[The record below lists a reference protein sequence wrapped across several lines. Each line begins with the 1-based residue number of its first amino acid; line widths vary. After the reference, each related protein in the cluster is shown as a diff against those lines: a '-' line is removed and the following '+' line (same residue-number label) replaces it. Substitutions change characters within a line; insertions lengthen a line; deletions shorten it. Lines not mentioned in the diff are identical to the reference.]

1 MSLHHLF
8 PEINLKPN
16 PPKQPLTP
24 WSLPDTVRL
33 FFWFFHDPFT
43 LDAYVQQFEPSTVQ
57 ASPAD
62 VFESEGAQ
70 STFQW
75 IGWSLWLQS
84 ALLLGSL
91 VSLICAILN
100 YSVDISEQPIFSPFG
115 SYLTSLI
122 LGEGILFFVYLV
134 IGFGLKR
141 PANGVLLGFFLGL
154 ILAILEFYQLH
165 FTTGIDSTHWIGSS
179 LTGFNLLTGM
189 SLGIM
194 LNTLIGMIRRNAYG
208 LMVERVTVWLL
219 IAMIVIFIIGYNRS
233 FANDPTA
240 SNTLQNIILA
250 IGSFGL
256 GLIRPLDWLF
266 SSITPQRNPRKDPNW
281 TAPRVTLLPT
291 ATTQYALH
299 YWLENNWER
308 GLKNASQL
316 WKYTNLRGSVLT
328 ALQTQLRQ
336 LSKDKDQD
344 VVEKVAELLSSKN
357 DYGWT
362 LDDLLANHLIL
373 PTPNRANLRQ
383 WWSSTR
389 HRMAPTFDLFGN
401 ESSTIKP
408 RLPSWHGIDL
418 PLDDRASA
426 ALAGFHYLS
435 KHDPGKATE
444 AFQKA
449 SKGSTAKEGDMG
461 KEMSDLAAH
470 LQKLTSNDSWLE
482 RKSDFFKVQN
492 RPEKPR
498 RKEIW
503 DALAEFKLMLEEAWL
518 YRRCAEAS
526 SNRLILRNSVYN
538 RLQGLETKQFTVQEG
553 TLIHSIAKSW
563 REPIIRWFDDPEK
576 PSRLKR
582 IEPNPFK
589 VGQPL
594 EASSALFT
602 RSKEELDTF
611 TRAIER
617 TQPLLLYGQAG
628 TGKTSLV
635 LRLQKLAKNKI
646 LPPIRV
652 NLDSLNL
659 LNAPV
664 SQQILKMIG
673 QQVSKATDTAPP
685 NEHDA
690 NYLHRFHD
698 FLDKACST
706 DSTHNFVI
714 VIDRFELAL
723 GANYE
728 DIRQWVIFLSKLP
741 VHITNLRII
750 FSGRYIPREID
761 ELIRSDVPNGTFPLK
776 LSFLDAKSTQ
786 VLLNSP
792 LEGVIARFQEDAV
805 NYVNDLTNGQPF
817 LIQLLAYHVINRFN
831 ERQKNEKDFPDPVF
845 TQETIDVAYGSQIT
859 DQGLVF
865 DPDSAR
871 NHPFWRQAEPFFQ
884 GLIGEASRRNAQN
897 LQLLN
902 EIAQDSNGLPLR
914 TLIEVIG
921 RRLQLNEAQVQQRI
935 SELETMDL
943 LKKEKGTEQWKIAIE
958 LFRIYLL
965 MMNST

>member
-16 PPKQPLTP
+16 PPKQPLAP
-24 WSLPDTVRL
+24 WNLPDTVRL

-43 LDAYVQQFEPSTVQ
+43 LDAYVQQFAPSTLQ
-57 ASPAD
+57 SSTAD
-62 VFESEGAQ
+62 VFESEGAR

-84 ALLLGSL
+84 AILLGLL
-91 VSLICAILN
+91 VSLICAVLN
-100 YSVDISEQPIFSPFG
+100 YSVDVSEQPIFSPFG
-115 SYLTSLI
+115 SYLTSLV
-122 LGEGILFFVYLV
+122 LGEVILFVVYLV

-165 FTTGIDSTHWIGSS
+165 FTTGMDSIHWIGSS

-219 IAMIVIFIIGYNRS
+219 MATITIFIVGYNRS
-233 FANDPTA
+233 FANDPSTD
-240 SNTLQNIILA
+240 NTLQNIILA
-250 IGSFGL
+250 LVFFLL
-256 GLIRPLDWLF
+256 GLMRPLDWLF
-266 SSITPQRNPRKDPNW
+266 SSITQQRNPRKDPSW

-299 YWLENNWER
+299 YWLDNNWER
-308 GLKNASQL
+308 GLKNASQV
-316 WKYTNLRGSVLT
+316 WKYTNLRRPVLT
-328 ALQTQLRQ
+328 ALQNQLHEFA
-336 LSKDKDQD
+336 KDKEQD
-344 VVEKVAELLSSKN
+344 VVEKVAGLLNPKN

-362 LDDLLANHLIL
+362 LDDLLASHLIL
-373 PTPNRANLRQ
+373 PTPSRANLRQ

-389 HRMAPTFDLFGN
+389 HRLAPRFDLFGN
-401 ESSTIKP
+401 ESSSLKP
-408 RLPSWHGIDL
+408 QLPSWHGIDL
-418 PLDDRASA
+418 PLDTGASA
-426 ALAGFHYLS
+426 ALAGFYYLD
-435 KHDPGKATE
+435 KHDPNKAQE

-449 SKGSTAKEGDMG
+449 GKSGMA
-461 KEMSDLAAH
+461 KEMSDLATH
-470 LQKLTSNDSWLE
+470 LHKLTSNDNWLE
-482 RKSDFFKVQN
+482 RKSDFFKVEN
-492 RPEKPR
+492 RPEKPK
-498 RKEIW
+498 RKDTW
-503 DALAEFKLMLEEAWL
+503 DALTEFKLMLEEAWL

-538 RLQGLETKQFTVQEG
+538 RLQNLETKQFTVQEG

-576 PSRLKR
+576 PSRPKR
-582 IEPNPFK
+582 IDPNPFK
-589 VGQPL
+589 FNQPL
-594 EASSALFT
+594 DASSTLFI
-602 RSKEELDTF
+602 RSKEELETF
-611 TRAIER
+611 ARAVER

-628 TGKTSLV
+628 TGKSSLV
-635 LRLQKLAKNKI
+635 LRLQKLAKNKA

-659 LNAPV
+659 PNAPV
-664 SQQILKMIG
+664 SQQVLRMIG

-685 NEHDA
+685 NEHEA

-698 FLDKACST
+698 FLDKACAT
-706 DSTHNFVI
+706 DSSHNFVI

-761 ELIRSDVPNGTFPLK
+761 ELIRNDVANGTYPLK
-776 LSFLDAKSTQ
+776 LSFLDEKSVQ
-786 VLLNSP
+786 VLLNTP
-792 LEGVIARFQEDAV
+792 LEGIIARFQEDAV
-805 NYVNDLTNGQPF
+805 HYINDLTNGQPF
-817 LIQLLAYHVINRFN
+817 LIQLLAHQVVNRFN
-831 ERQKNEKDFPDPVF
+831 ERQKDEKDFPDPVF
-845 TQETIDVAYGSQIT
+845 SQENIDVAYGSQIT
-859 DQGLVF
+859 DHGLVF
-865 DPDSAR
+865 NPVLAR
-871 NHPFWRQAEPFFQ
+871 NHPFWRQAAPFFQ
-884 GLIGEASRRNAQN
+884 GLVDEALRRNAQN

-902 EIAQDSNGLPLR
+902 EIAQDSNGLPMA
-914 TLIEVIG
+914 TLIEGIG
-921 RRLQLNEAQVQQRI
+921 RRLQLNEAQIQQRI

-943 LKKEKGTEQWKIAIE
+943 LKKDKVTEQWKIAIE

-965 MMNST
+965 MAS